1 MKRRPETQVTVWPAI
16 TDLMTAIVVIAV
28 LAGIIGYSKYI
39 EIDSIAAKLPETRNH
54 ILDEIDSL
62 LKESNIT
69 VEVLND
75 EGVLRLSDG
84 VVNFASGE
92 IEPVYQHKA
101 NVGKLAHVL
110 AQVVPCY
117 ISDPP
122 QTNHQISIYG
132 NSTDRSYCQS
142 RTNPAY
148 TCNDSNKSSWLI
160 GTILIEGHT
169 DIAPVIGGKHRFKDN
184 LELSSMRAAEV
195 YRMITNCEA
204 SIGQAKNSK
213 GVPIFSTSGYGEMRL
228 AEPDYPLNAKNRRI
242 DIRFLLE
249 RSEDT

>member
-39 EIDSIAAKLPETRNH
+39 EIDSIAAQHPETRNH

-62 LKESNIT
+62 LTQSGIT
-69 VEVLND
+69 VEVLHD

-92 IEPVYQHKA
+92 IEPVSQHRL
-101 NVGKLAHVL
+101 NVGTLAHVL
-110 AQVVPCY
+110 SQVVPCHVL
-117 ISDPP
+117 DLP
-122 QTNHQISIYG
+122 QTSVPIPTYG
-132 NSTDRSYCQS
+132 NSTDRSYCL
-142 RTNPAY
+142 TMKAPEY
-148 TCNDSNKSSWLI
+148 GCNVEDESSWLL

-169 DIAPVIGGKHRFKDN
+169 DIAPVTGGKYRFKDN

-195 YRMITNCEA
+195 YRMMTNCES
-204 SIGQAKNSK
+204 SIRQMKNSK
-213 GVPIFSTSGYGEMRL
+213 GVPVFSTSGYGEMRL
-228 AEPDYPLNAKNRRI
+228 ANPDDPLNAENRRI
-242 DIRFLLE
+242 DVRLLLE
-249 RSEDT
+249 RRDDS